1 MLSII
6 CGVVLIGL
14 SVSGFWHLLP
24 RNGKEHPLVE
34 NTAVGSTVA
43 ITIMCFLTIGV
54 ALFISRLGTA
64 RDFLTVNIFKGRKSG
79 SACRP
84 PNVDSCFHRTKLL
97 FFSHLL

>member
-14 SVSGFWHLLP
+14 SVGGFWHLLP

-34 NTAVGSTVA
+34 DTTVGSTVT

-54 ALFISRLGTA
+54 AYFSMDLPASCYGARLMTA
-64 RDFLTVNIFKGRKSG
+64 NIQG
-79 SACRP
+79 P
-84 PNVDSCFHRTKLL
+84 
-97 FFSHLL
+97 

>member
-14 SVSGFWHLLP
+14 SVGGFWHLIP

-54 ALFISRLGTA
+54 ALFFNG
-64 RDFLTVNIFKGRKSG
+64 FPG
-79 SACRP
+79 
-84 PNVDSCFHRTKLL
+84 
-97 FFSHLL
+97 